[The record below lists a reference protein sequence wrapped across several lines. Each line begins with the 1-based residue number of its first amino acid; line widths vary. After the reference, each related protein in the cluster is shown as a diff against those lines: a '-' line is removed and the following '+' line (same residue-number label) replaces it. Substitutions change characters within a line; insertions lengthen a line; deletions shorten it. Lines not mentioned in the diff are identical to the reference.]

1 MEPRDKLKIK
11 AIEVTLSAK
20 DWGIEG
26 FDGYAKGLNAK
37 VEECIYYGFSAYEA
51 YPYMRDY
58 IDTCEF
64 FGAKKTAMQSV
75 ANDLLVALYGDNA
88 VYDAMTKYK

>member
-20 DWGIEG
+20 DWGIDG

-51 YPYMRDY
+51 YPYMREY
-58 IDTCEF
+58 IDTCAF
-64 FGAKKTAMQSV
+64 HASKKKVIQSI
-75 ANDLLVALYGDNA
+75 ADDLLVALYGDDA